1 MKEPIPSTRLY
12 SIVARDAPVAV
23 VFRRGP
29 TRQVEV
35 LRWDLRSDRVTA
47 GQWLKGRIYERRC
60 DLSPGGRLTHLLRG
74 QVRDAAQILDPY
86 GGSG

>member
-1 MKEPIPSTRLY
+1 MPDTRIQF
-12 SIVARDAPVAV
+12 IVARRAPVAV

-35 LRWDLRSDRVTA
+35 LTWDLTTDELTA

-60 DLSPGGRLTHLLRG
+60 DLSPQSPTG
-74 QVRDAAQILDPY
+74 
-86 GGSG
+86 